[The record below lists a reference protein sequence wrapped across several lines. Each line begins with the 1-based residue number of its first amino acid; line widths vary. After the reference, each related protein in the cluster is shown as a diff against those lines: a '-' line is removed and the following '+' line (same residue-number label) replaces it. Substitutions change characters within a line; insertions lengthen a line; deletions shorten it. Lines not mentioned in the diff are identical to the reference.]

1 MQSATER
8 HHILR
13 ARTNGT
19 KWKNK
24 SDNQEF
30 GSKKVVM
37 AGLRKSRLIEK
48 KLNLCSNYNLQRI
61 EKYHALR

>member
-48 KLNLCSNYNLQRI
+48 KLNLCSNYN
-61 EKYHALR
+61 